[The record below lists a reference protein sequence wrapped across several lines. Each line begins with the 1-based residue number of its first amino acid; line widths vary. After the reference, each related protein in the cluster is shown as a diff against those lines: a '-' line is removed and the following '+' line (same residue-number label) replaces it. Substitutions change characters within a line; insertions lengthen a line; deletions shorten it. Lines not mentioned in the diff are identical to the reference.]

1 MKSEVVIAV
10 LLRIHIFWDVVLCHW
25 GGVITYVTNNSAFTF
40 KSQVVQEGLGRFFL
54 DCPTLKMKVQ

>member
-1 MKSEVVIAV
+1 MKSDCHNSVVEDSHFLGCDAAS
-10 LLRIHIFWDVVLCHW
+10 LR

-40 KSQVVQEGLGRFFL
+40 KSQVVQEDLGRFFL